1 MPTTKTP
8 MKTKMQLS
16 DVHKFR
22 GSHVSYAIKTVGDDP
37 CDAFCV
43 YVGSTSDIEMRMM
56 NHARGR
62 GAKFTQAC
70 PPTGEILH
78 IREHDSIREALLAEV
93 ALWNLWAGKI
103 GYDRVRGGRWNMP
116 GPMPFPPR
124 ECARCDEY
132 VCPIF
137 HETENE
143 TA

>member
-1 MPTTKTP
+1 MPTIKTSTK
-8 MKTKMQLS
+8 KKKQLS

-93 ALWNLWAGKI
+93 ALWNLWAGKT

-124 ECARCDEY
+124 EWARSDEY
-132 VCPIF
+132 GCPIF